1 MEGPADTVIYM
12 IAGYGV
18 IFTIL
23 IAYLVS
29 LVVRWRNLRQDQEI
43 LEQVEEGNEVKDSHA
58 ERRQASSL

>member
-1 MEGPADTVIYM
+1 
-12 IAGYGV
+12 
-18 IFTIL
+18 
-23 IAYLVS
+23 VS